1 MGLYSRAVA
10 TNIEAIGI
18 DLVEVPRIAE
28 AVRRFG
34 ERFVSRV
41 FTPWEIQYCSSK
53 INPELS
59 FAARFAVKEAV
70 FKAIG
75 TGFSEGVKWTSVE
88 VVNDK
93 RGQPEV
99 RLGQGIR
106 KHIGDKRIVIS
117 LAHTKEYAIASAIL
131 ISNSSVAAP

>member
-1 MGLYSRAVA
+1 VA
-10 TNIEAIGI
+10 ANVEAIGI

-28 AVRRFG
+28 AIRRYG
-34 ERFVSRV
+34 DRFVSRV
-41 FTPWEIQYCSSK
+41 FTPWEIQYCYSK

-106 KHIGDKRIVIS
+106 RHIGDKKIIIS
-117 LAHTKEYAIASAIL
+117 LTHTREYAMASAVL
-131 ISNSSVAAP
+131 IAGAPAAP

>member
-1 MGLYSRAVA
+1 VA
-10 TNIEAIGI
+10 TNVEAIGI

-28 AVRRFG
+28 AIRRYG
-34 ERFVSRV
+34 DRFVTRV
-41 FTPWEIQYCSSK
+41 FTPWEIQYCNSK

-75 TGFSEGVKWTSVE
+75 TGFAEGVKWTSVE

-106 KHIGDKRIVIS
+106 KHIGDKKIIIS
-117 LAHTKEYAIASAIL
+117 LTHTREYAMASAVL
-131 ISNSSVAAP
+131 ISSAAVAQ

>member
-1 MGLYSRAVA
+1 VA
-10 TNIEAIGI
+10 TNVEAIGI
-18 DLVEVPRIAE
+18 DLVEVPRIAQ
-28 AVRRFG
+28 AIKRYG
-34 ERFVSRV
+34 DRFVSRV

-99 RLGQGIR
+99 RLGLGIR
-106 KHIGDKRIVIS
+106 KHIGDKKIIIS
-117 LAHTKEYAIASAIL
+117 LSHTKEYAMASAVL
-131 ISNSSVAAP
+131 ISNAPIAAP